1 MSLVAIPA
9 TDLALLLRASTEYAL
24 TRRSYLPSSIRA
36 CLEAAVPNLPAA
48 ERLSFLAWLR
58 GRLAEPVPRDEPV
71 AHRSLLDALE
81 KLS

>member
-1 MSLVAIPA
+1 MSLIAIPA

-24 TRRSYLPSSIRA
+24 TRRSYLPASIRA

-81 KLS
+81 SLS